1 MRLVLLGP
9 PGAGKGTQ
17 AKKLQQKFNLTHIS
31 TGDIFRAN
39 IKNKT
44 ELGQEVEKYTSA
56 GKLVPDAL
64 TIAMLWDRLDQEKE
78 KNFLLDGFPRT
89 IAQADALKEGLAQ
102 RNCPLDAVLSIE
114 VDEAVLVERLA
125 GRRTCPQC
133 GASYHVQDA
142 PPKQEGICDTCGS
155 ELVQRPDDTR
165 ETVQN
170 RIDVYRRQTEP
181 LVAYYE
187 KEGILFHINGNQSVD
202 AVFGAIQAALNL

>member
-1 MRLVLLGP
+1 M
-9 PGAGKGTQ
+9 
-17 AKKLQQKFNLTHIS
+17 
-31 TGDIFRAN
+31 
-39 IKNKT
+39 
-44 ELGQEVEKYTSA
+44 
-56 GKLVPDAL
+56 
-64 TIAMLWDRLDQEKE
+64 
-78 KNFLLDGFPRT
+78 
-89 IAQADALKEGLAQ
+89 
-102 RNCPLDAVLSIE
+102 LSIE
-114 VDEAVLVERLA
+114 VDEAVLIERLA

-142 PPKQEGICDTCGS
+142 PPKHEGICDTCGS

-202 AVFGAIQAALNL
+202 AVFDAIQAALNL